1 MRDDTSIREVE
12 SPNWWRV
19 WIGFLILWTAFS
31 VLGTYFNYEFG
42 VVRNRPISWGQ
53 SIRMNVIE
61 YGIWAVILTP
71 LILLLCAKIPLA
83 RRNWLRFA
91 LAHLLSIAGIIGID
105 VLIKTVWGVNIFPR
119 MTALP
124 FAPQFH
130 KVLFSEAEP
139 DTHIYMLVAVIG
151 YVVAYYTQLR
161 NQERQQAALETELI
175 RTDLQVLRMQLQP
188 HFLFNAL
195 HSVAALVNTDPR
207 AARKMICSLGDLLR
221 ISLAGQELAEATLR
235 SELEFLDLYLDIQ
248 KVRFQD
254 QLVTEINI
262 ASDVLDTKVPY
273 LLLQPLAENAIKH
286 GVARRPGRG
295 KVEIRAYRESET
307 VCVRVGNDSD
317 VSHDVPDHERLGI
330 GLENI
335 RRRLQILYG
344 AEGQLSAHALSDG
357 RFEVEVRVPF
367 QVRSTAAQESQLQS
381 PVPLRA

>member
-1 MRDDTSIREVE
+1 MRDDTSIRDAE
-12 SPNWWRV
+12 SPDWWRV

-42 VVRNRPISWGQ
+42 VVRNRPISWVQ

-71 LILLLCAKIPLA
+71 LVLLLCAKILLA

-91 LAHLLSIAGIIGID
+91 LAHLLSIAGIVFID
-105 VLIKTVWGVNIFPR
+105 VLIKTFWGVNIFPR
-119 MTALP
+119 MTPLP
-124 FAPQFH
+124 FVPQFQ

-139 DTHIYMLVAVIG
+139 DIHIYLVVAVIG

-161 NQERQQAALETELI
+161 NQEWQRAELETELV

-195 HSVAALVNTDPR
+195 HSVAALVDTDPR
-207 AARKMICSLGDLLR
+207 AATKMICSLGDLLR
-221 ISLAGQELAEATLR
+221 ISLAGQDLAEATLR
-235 SELEFLDLYLDIQ
+235 SELEFVDLYLGIQ

-254 QLVTEINI
+254 QLVTEISI

-295 KVEIRAYRESET
+295 KLEIRAYRESET

-317 VSHDVPDHERLGI
+317 VSDEVPKQERLGI
-330 GLENI
+330 GLDNI
-335 RRRLQILYG
+335 RRRLRILYG
-344 AEGQLSAHALSDG
+344 AEGQLSTHALSDG

-367 QVRSTAAQESQLQS
+367 KVRPTAPQEFQPPSRVALG
-381 PVPLRA
+381 A

>member
-1 MRDDTSIREVE
+1 
-12 SPNWWRV
+12 
-19 WIGFLILWTAFS
+19 
-31 VLGTYFNYEFG
+31 
-42 VVRNRPISWGQ
+42 
-53 SIRMNVIE
+53 MNVIE

-71 LILLLCAKIPLA
+71 LVLLLCAKILLA

-91 LAHLLSIAGIIGID
+91 LAHLLSIAGIVFID
-105 VLIKTVWGVNIFPR
+105 VLIKTFWGVNIFPR
-119 MTALP
+119 MTPLP
-124 FAPQFH
+124 FVPQFQ

-139 DTHIYMLVAVIG
+139 DIHIYLVVAVIG

-161 NQERQQAALETELI
+161 NQEWQRAELETELV

-195 HSVAALVNTDPR
+195 HSVAALVDTDPR
-207 AARKMICSLGDLLR
+207 AATKMICSLGDLLR
-221 ISLAGQELAEATLR
+221 ISLAGQDLAEATLR
-235 SELEFLDLYLDIQ
+235 SELEFVDLYLGIQ

-254 QLVTEINI
+254 QLVTEISI

-295 KVEIRAYRESET
+295 KLEIRAYRESET

-317 VSHDVPDHERLGI
+317 VSDEVPKQERLGI
-330 GLENI
+330 GLDNI
-335 RRRLQILYG
+335 RRRLRILYG
-344 AEGQLSAHALSDG
+344 AEGQLSTHALSDG

-367 QVRSTAAQESQLQS
+367 KVRPTAPQEFQPPSRVALG
-381 PVPLRA
+381 A